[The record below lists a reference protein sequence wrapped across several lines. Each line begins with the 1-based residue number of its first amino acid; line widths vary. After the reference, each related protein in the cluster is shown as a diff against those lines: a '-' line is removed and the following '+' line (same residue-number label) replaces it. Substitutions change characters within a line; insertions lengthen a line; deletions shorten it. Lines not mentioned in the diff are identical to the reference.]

1 VTVDDS
7 DTFPVAA
14 PSGQQIAATADYV
27 ALRDAIV
34 ERAAAARER
43 AARAVNTELVLLYW
57 SIGRAILTEQQRHSW
72 GDDVVGLLAQD
83 LRALGDLGRGF
94 SRRNLFYM
102 RQFAA
107 LWPDE
112 QIVQTLSA
120 QIGWSHH
127 QVLLNAFGDA
137 PDLYA
142 WYAAKAVENRWAV
155 RQLRGQ
161 IDLKLHLRAGA
172 ATANYAA
179 TLGEIEGRAALAVT
193 KDPYVLDFIDLAEN
207 AKERQLEDALVR
219 DIPHFLRELGVGFA
233 YYGRQQPLEIGDR
246 EFFLDLLF
254 YHHRLRRFVL
264 VDLKIGEFKAEFA
277 GKIDDTG
284 PTARAPR
291 GTCGVVPTRTGAGEP
306 AAGPADAASAIA
318 SAPASSA
325 AIIRDGTCRLYHRA
339 SQAVNHALAAGEP
352 ETSGETPECRG
363 SVFLHAA
370 LRCREPRPVL
380 EICKGLRL
388 SADVY
393 PWLRHRRSRH
403 TLESESRARGR
414 SLSPH
419 FG

>member
-1 VTVDDS
+1 MKVDDG

-127 QVLLNAFGDA
+127 QVLLDAFGDA
-137 PDLYA
+137 PDLYV

-219 DIPHFLRELGVGFA
+219 EIPHFLRELGVGFA

-254 YHHRLRRFVL
+254 YHHRLRRFV
-264 VDLKIGEFKAEFA
+264 VIDLKIGEFKAEFA
-277 GKIDDTG
+277 GKMGLYLNAVDTQLRHPDDGESIGLILCTSHNRTVAKFALHRSG
-284 PTARAPR
+284 API
-291 GTCGVVPTRTGAGEP
+291 
-306 AAGPADAASAIA
+306 AIA
-318 SAPASSA
+318 DWQTDPHVDIADELPRDLASELPGLLEA
-325 AIIRDGTCRLYHRA
+325 RDRLTSHVAETAERVEA
-339 SQAVNHALAAGEP
+339 QLLNQGE
-352 ETSGETPECRG
+352 
-363 SVFLHAA
+363 
-370 LRCREPRPVL
+370 
-380 EICKGLRL
+380 
-388 SADVY
+388 SAD
-393 PWLRHRRSRH
+393 H
-403 TLESESRARGR
+403 
-414 SLSPH
+414 
-419 FG
+419 

>member
-1 VTVDDS
+1 MKVDDS

-14 PSGQQIAATADYV
+14 TSEQQIAATADYV

-83 LRALGDLGRGF
+83 LRTRGELGRGL

-102 RQFAA
+102 RKFAA

-127 QVLLNAFGDA
+127 QVLLDAFGDA

-193 KDPYVLDFIDLAEN
+193 KDPYVLDFIDLTEN

-219 DIPHFLRELGVGFA
+219 EIPHFLRELGVGFA

-254 YHHRLRRFVL
+254 YHHRLRRFV
-264 VDLKIGEFKAEFA
+264 VIDLKIGEFKAEFA
-277 GKIDDTG
+277 GKMGLYLNAVDTQLRHPDDGESIGLILCTSHNRTVAKFALHRSG
-284 PTARAPR
+284 APIAVADWQTDPRVDIADELPRDLASELPGLLEARDRLTSHVAETAERVEAQLLNQ
-291 GTCGVVPTRTGAGEP
+291 GE
-306 AAGPADAASAIA
+306 
-318 SAPASSA
+318 
-325 AIIRDGTCRLYHRA
+325 
-339 SQAVNHALAAGEP
+339 
-352 ETSGETPECRG
+352 
-363 SVFLHAA
+363 
-370 LRCREPRPVL
+370 
-380 EICKGLRL
+380 
-388 SADVY
+388 SADQ
-393 PWLRHRRSRH
+393 
-403 TLESESRARGR
+403 
-414 SLSPH
+414 
-419 FG
+419 